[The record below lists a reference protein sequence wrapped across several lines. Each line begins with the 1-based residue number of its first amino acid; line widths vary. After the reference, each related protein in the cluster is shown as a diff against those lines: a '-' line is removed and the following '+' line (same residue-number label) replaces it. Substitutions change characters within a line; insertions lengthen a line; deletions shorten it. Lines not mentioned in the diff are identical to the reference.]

1 MSDGGVVHHIF
12 VCIKNHLFLQHID
25 YVNGMDM
32 MMVAAASQGAL
43 QQPGMVPPMPG
54 QAYMNPASQYPASLA
69 QYVTSTSQYVTAP
82 APPHYVTSSHHHPVI
97 FYQTLLCPTPQI
109 YCCTVGI

>member
-1 MSDGGVVHHIF
+1 
-12 VCIKNHLFLQHID
+12 
-25 YVNGMDM
+25 M

-43 QQPGMVPPMPG
+43 QQGGQPGMVPPMPG
-54 QAYMNPASQYPASLA
+54 QAYMNPASQYSASLA

-97 FYQTLLCPTPQI
+97 FFMLVIQIPLYPTFLTKGSMALLFEGHI
-109 YCCTVGI
+109 F